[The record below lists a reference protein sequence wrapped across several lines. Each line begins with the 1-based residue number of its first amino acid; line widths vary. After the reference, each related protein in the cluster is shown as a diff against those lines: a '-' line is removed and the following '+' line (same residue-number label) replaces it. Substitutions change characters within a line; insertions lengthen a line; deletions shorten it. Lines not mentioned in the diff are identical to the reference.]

1 MITLVMGVYMINVA
15 YHKIDNPNGVDA
27 YFILHCIAYGLLFVL
42 LAFVSI
48 QAMFGTKWKTSFEK
62 LFLPMIIVLGFLYLL
77 IIPIMVVPDE
87 YVHIYTAYDMS
98 DVMMGTHD
106 AETVMMRQADN
117 EHMYNARGITKED
130 YNSQY
135 EGLFQ
140 RPEKT
145 NLNAV
150 STLSVYFIRTW
161 NYNWTIVRDEHNYVV
176 FAWTID
182 ESACFYS
189 GSLLCDKTD
198 SVW

>member
-1 MITLVMGVYMINVA
+1 MQDIFLSLI
-15 YHKIDNPNGVDA
+15 HI
-27 YFILHCIAYGLLFVL
+27 LFVL

-117 EHMYNARGITKED
+117 EHTVSYTHLDVYKRQG
-130 YNSQY
+130 QW
-135 EGLFQ
+135 LV
-140 RPEKT
+140 T
-145 NLNAV
+145 NGN
-150 STLSVYFIRTW
+150 
-161 NYNWTIVRDEHNYVV
+161 
-176 FAWTID
+176 
-182 ESACFYS
+182 
-189 GSLLCDKTD
+189 
-198 SVW
+198 

>member
-1 MITLVMGVYMINVA
+1 M
-15 YHKIDNPNGVDA
+15 
-27 YFILHCIAYGLLFVL
+27 

-145 NLNAV
+145 NLIKTAHV
-150 STLSVYFIRTW
+150 STQSPALSVYFIRTW
-161 NYNWTIVRDEHNYVV
+161 NYNWTVVRGEHNYVV

-189 GSLLCDKTD
+189 GNLLCDKTD
-198 SVW
+198 SIWKRNRYGMGAFADYIATGMFFFL

>member
-1 MITLVMGVYMINVA
+1 MEVKEKNPNRIIKLCVIIGLLLITLVMGVYMINVA
-15 YHKIDNPNGVDA
+15 YHKIDNQNGVDA

-106 AETVMMRQADN
+106 AETVMMRQVL
-117 EHMYNARGITKED
+117 RRKI
-130 YNSQY
+130 
-135 EGLFQ
+135 
-140 RPEKT
+140 
-145 NLNAV
+145 
-150 STLSVYFIRTW
+150 
-161 NYNWTIVRDEHNYVV
+161 TIVNMRG
-176 FAWTID
+176 
-182 ESACFYS
+182 CFS
-189 GSLLCDKTD
+189 DRKKRI
-198 SVW
+198 

>member
-1 MITLVMGVYMINVA
+1 MEVKEKNPNRIIKLCVIIGLLLITLVMGVYMINVA

-117 EHMYNARGITKED
+117 EHMYNARGSTKED
-130 YNSQY
+130 YNSQ
-135 EGLFQ
+135 
-140 RPEKT
+140 
-145 NLNAV
+145 
-150 STLSVYFIRTW
+150 
-161 NYNWTIVRDEHNYVV
+161 
-176 FAWTID
+176 
-182 ESACFYS
+182 
-189 GSLLCDKTD
+189 
-198 SVW
+198 

>member
-1 MITLVMGVYMINVA
+1 M
-15 YHKIDNPNGVDA
+15 
-27 YFILHCIAYGLLFVL
+27 
-42 LAFVSI
+42 
-48 QAMFGTKWKTSFEK
+48 
-62 LFLPMIIVLGFLYLL
+62 L

-140 RPEKT
+140 RPEKR
-145 NLNAV
+145 
-150 STLSVYFIRTW
+150 I
-161 NYNWTIVRDEHNYVV
+161 
-176 FAWTID
+176 
-182 ESACFYS
+182 
-189 GSLLCDKTD
+189 
-198 SVW
+198 